1 MEQVKGYVE
10 HIIYRND
17 DNGYTVMNLMNGEEE
32 IVCVGN
38 FRTIDLGETLEV
50 SGNYTE
56 HPMYGIQLKAESYR
70 VVEPDDEA
78 GMERYLASGAIKGI
92 GAALASRIIKKFG
105 KDTFRIIEEE
115 PERLAE
121 IKGISEKKA
130 REIAV
135 RMEEKKDMRS
145 AMVFL
150 QKYGISDA
158 MAVRI
163 YNTYGEGIYGVMR
176 ENPYRLAEDVG
187 GIGFRAADEIARKA
201 GIHMDSDYR
210 IRSGILY
217 ALAQSMAEGNI
228 YLPENILLERCTSL
242 LEVDKE
248 GIEPQISNLAM
259 EKKIVVKLAD
269 EKRIYAASAYYE
281 ELNCAKMLHDLNIS
295 MTQGN
300 GWEASEEKRVQQRI
314 SMLEKTQKIRLDELQ
329 KQAVLESIRSG
340 IMILTG
346 GPGTGK
352 TTTINTMIGYF
363 AEEGM
368 DIFLAAPTG
377 RAAKRM
383 TEATGYEA
391 KTIHRLLELN
401 GASVEEKRLA
411 KFERN
416 EENPLEADVIIIDE
430 MSMVD
435 IHLFQ
440 ALLKAVIP
448 GTRLIMAGDINQ
460 LPSVGPGQVLR
471 DLIDSECF
479 PKVMLQKIFRQAE
492 KSDIVVNAHRINE
505 GKEPAM
511 DNKSMDFF
519 FLERNDAN
527 VIYKHMIQLIREKL
541 PSYVNAGSFDIQVL
555 TPMRKGNLGVEVLNG
570 ILQEYLNPPDAAKE
584 EYPYGNG
591 LFRVGDKVM
600 QTKNNYQMEWEVVSK
615 YGIPV
620 DKGLGIFNGDMGVIK
635 EINDFSQEMVVEFD
649 ERRRVS
655 YPFHQLDEIELAYA
669 ITIHKSQGS
678 EYAAVIMPLLSGP
691 KMLCNRNLLYT
702 GVTRAKYCVT
712 ILGSRQMVKEMVA
725 NQYQNKRYTSLCHR
739 IKEMAVISGKQQ

>member
-105 KDTFRIIEEE
+105 KDTFRVIEEE

-440 ALLKAVIP
+440 ALLKAIMP
-448 GTRLIMAGDINQ
+448 GTRLVMAGDINQ
-460 LPSVGPGQVLR
+460 LPPVGPGQVLR
-471 DLIDSECF
+471 DLIDSGCF

-492 KSDIVVNAHRINE
+492 ESDIVVNAHRIHE
-505 GKEPAM
+505 GKNIAL
-511 DNKSMDFF
+511 DNKSRDFF
-519 FLERNDAN
+519 FLERNDVN
-527 VIYKHMIQLIREKL
+527 VIYKHMVQLIREKL
-541 PSYVNAGSFDIQVL
+541 PPYVNAGRYDIQVL
-555 TPMRKGNLGVEVLNG
+555 TPMRKGSLGVETLNG
-570 ILQEYLNPPDAAKE
+570 ILQQYLNPPDASKE
-584 EYPYGNG
+584 EHPYGNG
-591 LFRVGDKVM
+591 LFRAGDKVM
-600 QTKNNYQMEWEVVSK
+600 QIKNNYQMEWEVVSK

-620 DKGLGIFNGDMGVIK
+620 DKGLGVFNGDMGVIR
-635 EINDFSQEMVVEFD
+635 EINEFSQELVVEFD
-649 ERRRVS
+649 ECRRVA

-669 ITIHKSQGS
+669 VTIHKSQGS
-678 EYAAVIMPLLSGP
+678 EYPAVIMPLLSGP
-691 KMLCNRNLLYT
+691 RMLMNRNLLYT

-712 ILGSRQMVKEMVA
+712 ILGSRQVVGDMIA
-725 NQYQNKRYTSLCHR
+725 NESQNRRYTSLCDR
-739 IKEMAVISGKQQ
+739 IREMAFPDHR